1 MSSRSHQSQ
10 ASLKSKRKLMGINTI
25 EVNELDDMSAEKEK
39 SKRRAR
45 RQTTVEY
52 IPTNSS

>member
-25 EVNELDDMSAEKEK
+25 EVNELDDMSAEKD
-39 SKRRAR
+39 KRRAR
-45 RQTTVEY
+45 RQTTVGVL
-52 IPTNSS
+52 PTDSS